1 MTRQNKLIILALYLL
16 VLALALPLYRL
27 KRNSAAKRLQ
37 AEISASKSEQ
47 AKITATLQELDRLR
61 RLFPAEARPET
72 FIEDLYSAALQ
83 SKLTSHD
90 ASTETSASSR
100 PATRSAAPAEELSS
114 FRFKVTV
121 EGSYR
126 SIAEYLRRVQNIERF
141 KRITDIKLAPGKQG
155 ITGSLSLELYS
166 LKGQNVL

>member
-1 MTRQNKLIILALYLL
+1 MTRQNKLIILAIYLL
-16 VLALALPLYRL
+16 ILALALPLYRL
-27 KRNSAAKRLQ
+27 KRNAVAKRLQ
-37 AEISASKSEQ
+37 AEINATKSEQ
-47 AKITATLQELDRLR
+47 VKIKATSQELDRLR

-72 FIEDLYSAALQ
+72 FIEELYSAALQ

-90 ASTETSASSR
+90 ASTENTASRST
-100 PATRSAAPAEELSS
+100 TRSTAQPEELSS
-114 FRFKVTV
+114 FRFKVNV

-155 ITGSLSLELYS
+155 VTGSLTLELFS